1 MYPGIRNFTRYNVKF
16 LIYISQPYSIP
27 IGRPLQEEIR
37 QRGYDVK
44 WFCDEKH
51 TATYLRKSE
60 VVLYDVKA
68 VQSYNPDVVLVATNV
83 VPDFFPGI
91 KVQIFHG
98 FSVGKRSESKGH
110 FNIRGFFD
118 LYCTQGPSTT
128 KPFEILQKKYGYF
141 QVVETGW
148 SKMDPLFPLQTQTH
162 TMPTVMISSTFTTML
177 SLAKNKEAVSEIAR
191 LSKLGKWRFIAVLHP
206 KMEPEIVEVF
216 KAMQHEYF
224 TFYDT
229 TDLIPLFKQSDV
241 MLSDT
246 TSAITEF
253 ALQKK
258 PVITLNNKQPQAYM
272 MNVTEIS
279 AIESAIEEALTKPQE
294 IMQALDTFV
303 AQTHPYEDGKSS
315 ARVIDACLDF
325 IDTHKIQRKPLN
337 LVRRYQIRKKLH
349 YWWWH

>member
-1 MYPGIRNFTRYNVKF
+1 MRRF
-16 LIYISQPYSIP
+16 LLYISQAYSVP
-27 IGRPLQEEIR
+27 ICRPLQEEIR
-37 QRGYDVK
+37 KRDYEVK
-44 WFCDEKH
+44 WFCDEEGAQTH
-51 TATYLRKSE
+51 LRSDE
-60 VVLYDVKA
+60 HLLESVAEVKA
-68 VQSYNPDVVLVATNV
+68 YRPDVVLVATNV

-98 FSVGKRSESKGH
+98 FSVGKRSESRGH

-118 LYCTQGPSTT
+118 LYCTQGSSTT
-128 KPFEILQKKYGYF
+128 QPFEELQKKYNYF

-148 SKMDPLFPLQTQTH
+148 SKMDPLFPLEVQKH
-162 TMPTVMISSTFTTML
+162 SMPTVMISSTFTTSL

-191 LSKLGKWRFIAVLHP
+191 LSKLGKWKFIAVLHP
-206 KMEPEIVEVF
+206 KMEAEIVEIF

-229 TDLIPLFKQSDV
+229 SDLIPLFKQADV

-258 PVITLNNKQPQAYM
+258 PVVTLNNKQPQAYM
-272 MNVTEIS
+272 INVTEVTE
-279 AIESAIEEALTKPQE
+279 IESAIERALSKPQE
-294 IMQALDTFV
+294 IMQSLDTFV

-325 IDTHKIQRKPLN
+325 IDKQKVQRKPLN
-337 LVRRYQIRKKLH
+337 LIRRYQIRKKLH
-349 YWWWH
+349 YWGWR

>member
-1 MYPGIRNFTRYNVKF
+1 MQRF
-16 LIYISQPYSIP
+16 LLYVSQAYSIP
-27 IGRPLQEEIR
+27 ICRPLQEEILK
-37 QRGYDVK
+37 RGYEVK
-44 WFCDEKH
+44 WFCDDNNTKMQLESDEH
-51 TATYLRKSE
+51 LLESVIE
-60 VVLYDVKA
+60 VKA
-68 VQSYNPDVVLVATNV
+68 YYPDVVLVATNV

-91 KVQIFHG
+91 KVQVFHG
-98 FSVGKRSESKGH
+98 FSVDKRSEAKGH

-118 LYCTQGPSTT
+118 LYCTQGPNTT
-128 KPFEILQKKYGYF
+128 KPFKILQKKHKYF

-148 SKMDPLFPLQTQTH
+148 SKMDPLFPLETEVH
-162 TMPTVMISSTFTTML
+162 TIPTVMISSTFTTSL
-177 SLAKNKEAVSEIAR
+177 SLAKNKEAVTEIAR
-191 LSKLGKWRFIAVLHP
+191 LSKLGKWKFIVVLHP
-206 KMEPEIVEVF
+206 KMESETVEAF

-229 TDLIPLFKQSDV
+229 SDLTPLFKRADV

-258 PVITLNNKQPQAYM
+258 PVVTLNNKQPKPYM
-272 MNVTEIS
+272 INVTKVTDIEL
-279 AIESAIEEALTKPQE
+279 AIKKALTKPQE

-303 AQTHPYEDGKSS
+303 AETHPYEDGQSS

-325 IDTHKIQRKPLN
+325 IETQKIQPKPLN

>member
-1 MYPGIRNFTRYNVKF
+1 MQRF
-16 LIYISQPYSIP
+16 LLYISQAYSIP
-27 IGRPLQEEIR
+27 ICRPLQEEIAK
-37 QRGYDVK
+37 RGYEVK
-44 WFCDEKH
+44 WFCDEDNTKMQLESDEH
-51 TATYLRKSE
+51 LLESVAE
-60 VVLYDVKA
+60 VKA
-68 VQSYNPDVVLVATNV
+68 YYPDVVLVATNV

-91 KVQIFHG
+91 KVQVFHG
-98 FSVGKRSESKGH
+98 FSVDKRSEAKGH

-118 LYCTQGPSTT
+118 LYCTQGPNTT
-128 KPFEILQKKYGYF
+128 QPFKILQKKHKYF

-148 SKMDPLFPLQTQTH
+148 SKMDPLFPLQTEVH
-162 TMPTVMISSTFTTML
+162 TIPTVMISSTFSTSL
-177 SLAKNKEAVSEIAR
+177 SLAKNKEAVTEIAG
-191 LSKLGKWRFIAVLHP
+191 LSKLGKWKFIVVLHP
-206 KMEPEIVEVF
+206 KMESAIVEAF

-229 TDLIPLFKQSDV
+229 SDLIPLFKRADV

-258 PVITLNNKQPQAYM
+258 PVVTLNNKQPKPYM
-272 MNVTEIS
+272 INVTKVSNIEL
-279 AIESAIEEALTKPQE
+279 AIKRALTKPQE

-303 AQTHPYEDGKSS
+303 AETHPYDDGQSS

-325 IDTHKIQRKPLN
+325 IETQKIQPKPLN

>member
-1 MYPGIRNFTRYNVKF
+1 MRRF
-16 LIYISQPYSIP
+16 LLYISQAYSIP
-27 IGRPLQEEIR
+27 ICRPLQKEIR
-37 QRGYDVK
+37 KRGYEAK
-44 WFCDEKH
+44 WFCDEEGVQALLTSDEYLLES
-51 TATYLRKSE
+51 TAE
-60 VVLYDVKA
+60 VKA
-68 VQSYNPDVVLVATNV
+68 YHPDVVLVATNV

-128 KPFEILQKKYGYF
+128 QPFEELQKKHKYF

-148 SKMDPLFPLQTQTH
+148 SKMDPLFPLETQKH
-162 TMPTVMISSTFTTML
+162 SMPIVMISSTFTTSL
-177 SLAKNKEAVSEIAR
+177 SLAKHKEAVSEIAR
-191 LSKLGKWRFIAVLHP
+191 LSKLGKWKFIVVLHP
-206 KMEPEIVEVF
+206 KMEKQIVEKF
-216 KAMQHEYF
+216 KAMQHEHF

-229 TDLIPLFKQSDV
+229 TDLIPLFKQADV

-258 PVITLNNKQPQAYM
+258 PVVTLNNNQPQAYM
-272 MNVTEIS
+272 INVTEVS
-279 AIESAIEEALTKPQE
+279 AIESAIEKALSKSQE

-303 AQTHPYEDGKSS
+303 AQTHPYEDGQSS
-315 ARVIDACLDF
+315 ARVIDACLD
-325 IDTHKIQRKPLN
+325 ILNNHKVQRKPLN

-349 YWWWH
+349 YWGWR

>member
-1 MYPGIRNFTRYNVKF
+1 MKRF
-16 LIYISQPYSIP
+16 LLYISQAYSIP
-27 IGRPLQEEIR
+27 ICRPLQEEIR
-37 QRGYDVK
+37 RRGYEVK
-44 WFCDEKH
+44 WFCDEDTVKMQLLSDE
-51 TATYLRKSE
+51 YLLESVAE
-60 VVLYDVKA
+60 VKA
-68 VQSYNPDVVLVATNV
+68 YYPDVVLVATNV

-98 FSVGKRSESKGH
+98 FSVDKRSEAKGH

-128 KPFEILQKKYGYF
+128 KPFEILQKKHKYF

-148 SKMDPLFPLQTQTH
+148 SKIDPLFPLQTAVH
-162 TMPTVMISSTFTTML
+162 TIPTVMISSTFTTSL
-177 SLAKNKEAVSEIAR
+177 SLAKNKEAVEEIAR

-206 KMEPEIVEVF
+206 KMESERVEVF

-229 TDLIPLFKQSDV
+229 SDLTPLFKQADM

-258 PVITLNNKQPQAYM
+258 PVVTLNNKQPKPYM
-272 MNVTEIS
+272 INVTKVSDIEL
-279 AIESAIEEALTKPQE
+279 AIKRALTKPQE

-303 AQTHPYEDGKSS
+303 AETHPYEDGQSS
-315 ARVIDACLDF
+315 ARVIDACLNF
-325 IDTHKIQRKPLN
+325 IETQKIQPKPLN

>member
-1 MYPGIRNFTRYNVKF
+1 MRRF
-16 LIYISQPYSIP
+16 LFYISQAYSIP
-27 IGRPLQEEIR
+27 ICRPLQEEIR
-37 QRGYDVK
+37 KRGYEVK
-44 WFCDEKH
+44 WFCDEEGAQALLASEEYLLKS
-51 TATYLRKSE
+51 TAE
-60 VVLYDVKA
+60 VKKYR
-68 VQSYNPDVVLVATNV
+68 PDVVLVATNV

-98 FSVGKRSESKGH
+98 FSVGKRSESRGH

-128 KPFEILQKKYGYF
+128 QPFEELQKKHKYF

-148 SKMDPLFPLQTQTH
+148 SKMDPLFPLEAQKH
-162 TMPTVMISSTFTTML
+162 SMPTVMISSTFTAAL
-177 SLAKNKEAVSEIAR
+177 SLAKNKEVVAEIVR
-191 LSKLGKWRFIAVLHP
+191 LSKLEKWKFIAVLHP

-229 TDLIPLFKQSDV
+229 SDLIPLFKQADV

-258 PVITLNNKQPQAYM
+258 PVVTLNNRQPQAYM
-272 MNVTEIS
+272 INITEVS
-279 AIESAIEEALTKPQE
+279 TIESAIEKALTKPEE
-294 IMQALDTFV
+294 IMQSLNTFV

-325 IDTHKIQRKPLN
+325 IDNYKAQRKPLN
-337 LVRRYQIRKKLH
+337 LVRRYQIRKKLC

>member
-1 MYPGIRNFTRYNVKF
+1 MQRF
-16 LIYISQPYSIP
+16 LLYVSQAYSIP
-27 IGRPLQEEIR
+27 ICRPLQEEILK
-37 QRGYDVK
+37 RGYEVK
-44 WFCDEKH
+44 WFCDDNNTKMQLESDEH
-51 TATYLRKSE
+51 LLESVTE
-60 VVLYDVKA
+60 VKA
-68 VQSYNPDVVLVATNV
+68 YYPDVVLVATNV

-91 KVQIFHG
+91 KVQVFHG
-98 FSVGKRSESKGH
+98 FSVDKRSEAKGH

-118 LYCTQGPSTT
+118 LYCTQGPNTT
-128 KPFEILQKKYGYF
+128 KPFKILQKKHKYF

-148 SKMDPLFPLQTQTH
+148 SKMDPLFPLETEVH
-162 TMPTVMISSTFTTML
+162 TIPTVMISSTFTTSL
-177 SLAKNKEAVSEIAR
+177 SLAKNKEAVTEIAR
-191 LSKLGKWRFIAVLHP
+191 LSKLGKWKFIVVLHP
-206 KMEPEIVEVF
+206 KMESETVEAF

-229 TDLIPLFKQSDV
+229 SDLTPLFKRADV

-258 PVITLNNKQPQAYM
+258 PVVTLNNKQPKPYM
-272 MNVTEIS
+272 INVTKVTDIEL
-279 AIESAIEEALTKPQE
+279 AIKKALTKPQE

-303 AQTHPYEDGKSS
+303 AETHPYEDGQSS

-325 IDTHKIQRKPLN
+325 IETQKIQPKPLN

>member
-1 MYPGIRNFTRYNVKF
+1 MRRF
-16 LIYISQPYSIP
+16 LLYISQAYSIP
-27 IGRPLQEEIR
+27 ICRPLQEEISK
-37 QRGYDVK
+37 RGYEVK
-44 WFCDEKH
+44 WFCDKDGTQALLTSDEH
-51 TATYLRKSE
+51 LLESVAE
-60 VVLYDVKA
+60 VKA
-68 VQSYNPDVVLVATNV
+68 YHPDVVLVATNI

-91 KVQIFHG
+91 KVQVFHG
-98 FSVGKRSESKGH
+98 FSVGKRSESRGH

-128 KPFEILQKKYGYF
+128 QTFEELQKKHKYF

-148 SKMDPLFPLQTQTH
+148 SKMDPLFPLEAQMH
-162 TMPTVMISSTFTTML
+162 TLPTVMISSTFTTSL
-177 SLAKNKEAVSEIAR
+177 SLAKNKEAVVEIAR

-216 KAMQHEYF
+216 KTMQHEYF

-303 AQTHPYEDGKSS
+303 ALTHPYEDGKSS

-325 IDTHKIQRKPLN
+325 IDTQKVQPKPLN
-337 LVRRYQIRKKLH
+337 LVRRYQIRKKLN
-349 YWWWH
+349 YWWWR